1 MSTNH
6 QRKIQFVEEERN
18 GADRD
23 KGKPQSSRFFYLAK
37 LFLYLNVDVSI
48 TFI

>member
-6 QRKIQFVEEERN
+6 QRKIQFVEKERK

-23 KGKPQSSRFFYLAK
+23 KGKPSLLDF
-37 LFLYLNVDVSI
+37 SI
-48 TFI
+48 